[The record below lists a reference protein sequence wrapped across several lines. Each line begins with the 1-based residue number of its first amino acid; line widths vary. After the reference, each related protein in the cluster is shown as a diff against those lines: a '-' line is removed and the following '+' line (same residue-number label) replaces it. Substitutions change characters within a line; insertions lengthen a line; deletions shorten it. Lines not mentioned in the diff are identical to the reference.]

1 MEVEKENNLQ
11 KYPLFDNKYIII
23 KKVDEGGFAKVYL
36 AIDKDT
42 KIKYAI
48 KILKK
53 RNDTKNRICLVFKR
67 SKYIRMFMR

>member
-23 KKVDEGGFAKVYL
+23 KKIDEGGFAKVYL
-36 AIDKDT
+36 GIDKDT

-53 RNDTKNRICLVFKR
+53 EQHRKWGVPLF
-67 SKYIRMFMR
+67 

>member
-11 KYPLFDNKYIII
+11 RYPLFDNKYIII

-36 AIDKDT
+36 AINKDT

-53 RNDTKNRICLVFKR
+53 GTKSKNRICLVFKR